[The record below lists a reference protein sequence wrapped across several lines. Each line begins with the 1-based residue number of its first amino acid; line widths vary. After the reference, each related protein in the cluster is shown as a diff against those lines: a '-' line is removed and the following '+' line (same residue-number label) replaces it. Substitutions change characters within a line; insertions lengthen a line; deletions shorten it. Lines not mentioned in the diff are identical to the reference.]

1 MTPMAATVA
10 LAEPEMAPKN
20 MQARTV
26 TQPRPPVTLPI
37 RELAMLISRLESP
50 PVSIRLPQMIK
61 NGSESSVKEFTPE
74 YMYWVRY
81 SMVVNG
87 SRRFIKTMA
96 PPIAPPMGTP
106 ISRKTAMEIKRI
118 VMPELP
124 PFPSGPG
131 PDTPV
136 PTHPRQR
143 WAYRGQAPS
152 PLPCSDECTP
162 ARYG

>member
-37 RELAMLISRLESP
+37 RELAILISRLESP

-124 PFPSGPG
+124 PFL
-131 PDTPV
+131 PDPV
-136 PTHPRQR
+136 QILPFQR
-143 WAYRGQAPS
+143 IHVKGGLTGGQAPS